1 MKSIKLFLTAI
12 LFFVLGFAQ
21 AQNDYNPWKKYGYT
35 PPKALT
41 LSDGKYQEFF
51 DADTIVQIGSVLFNT
66 VTNEVVAFIKYDTT
80 YSEATLEPHIISRW
94 LSPDPLAQERP
105 SWTPYNFCSDNPIN
119 RIDPD
124 GRLDDIV
131 ITGENKSSVT
141 LKTDMI
147 DIKVNASSLGINF
160 GGNHVLQGE
169 DVLSA
174 GLDIVGVFDVSG
186 ISDGFG
192 AGLAWKKGDYW
203 SATISGLSIL
213 PFGDFLKVGK
223 IGKDIKII
231 ENAIDA
237 TKRIGP
243 AGDAGATVTKQIPSN
258 WSMKTSKNGQGTV
271 FKDPNNPT
279 GNNVRVQGG
288 NPNSP
293 NTSQQA
299 PYVKQTSNGKTVD
312 VNGKQVDPKSP
323 ESHIPKSDFKYK
335 K

>member
-131 ITGENKSSVT
+131 ITGENNSSVT